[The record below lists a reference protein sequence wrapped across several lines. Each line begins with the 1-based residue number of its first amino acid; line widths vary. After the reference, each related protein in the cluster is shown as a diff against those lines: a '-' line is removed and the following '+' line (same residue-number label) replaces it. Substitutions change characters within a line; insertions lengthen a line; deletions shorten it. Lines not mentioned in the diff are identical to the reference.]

1 MITTLPEKNGT
12 GTTLDFCQGEEGLLD
27 NPGWNYKGS
36 DFIIFYLKR
45 EIIVKKGILVNLMP
59 FGDKATRKVHLFI
72 LWQEVIFK
80 KKKRKFR
87 DLNSIF
93 DQ

>member
-12 GTTLDFCQGEEGLLD
+12 GTTLIFCQGEEGLLH
-27 NPGWNYKGS
+27 NPDCNYKGS

-45 EIIVKKGILVNLMP
+45 EIIDKGILVNLMP

-72 LWQEVIFK
+72 LWQEMIFFK
-80 KKKRKFR
+80 TKPKFS

-93 DQ
+93 YQ

>member
-45 EIIVKKGILVNLMP
+45 EIIDKK
-59 FGDKATRKVHLFI
+59 AY
-72 LWQEVIFK
+72 
-80 KKKRKFR
+80 
-87 DLNSIF
+87 
-93 DQ
+93 